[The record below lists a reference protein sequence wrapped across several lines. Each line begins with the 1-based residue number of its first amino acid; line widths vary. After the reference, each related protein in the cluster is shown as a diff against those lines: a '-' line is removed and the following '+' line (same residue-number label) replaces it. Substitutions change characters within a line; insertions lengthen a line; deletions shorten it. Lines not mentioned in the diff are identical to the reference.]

1 LKHRHPP
8 NHPLFSFDEAVCPQ
22 YHQLLGVD
30 EVGRGSLMG
39 PVTAGAFAWKCLE
52 QATPEDRHLLGFLND
67 SKKLTP
73 AKRATL
79 VPVLHRLGW
88 WGIGEASIEEIAELN
103 IQQASFLAGWRAMKA
118 LETQQG
124 RAITPPTHF
133 LLMDGRLK
141 LPHYPLEAQLAVVGG
156 DAKSA
161 VVAGASV
168 LAKEYRDAWVKQVAQ
183 GFTGY
188 GWERNMGYAT
198 KQHRL
203 AIQQLGVTPHH
214 RPSYKL
220 G

>member
-1 LKHRHPP
+1 MKHPLP
-8 NHPLFSFDEAVCPQ
+8 NHPLFEFDEIHCPQ
-22 YHQLLGVD
+22 GLCLFGVD

-39 PVTAGAFAWKCLE
+39 PVTAGAFSWKCLE
-52 QATPEDRHLLGFLND
+52 QATPEDLHLLGFLND
-67 SKKLTP
+67 SKKLSP
-73 AKRATL
+73 AKRAAL

-88 WGIGEASIEEIAELN
+88 WGIGEASIEEIADLN
-103 IQQASFLAGWRAMKA
+103 IQQASFLAGWRAIQA

-124 RAITPPTHF
+124 RAISPSTHF

-141 LPHYPLEAQLAVVGG
+141 LPHYPKEAQLAVVGG
-156 DAKSA
+156 DAQSA
-161 VVAGASV
+161 VVAGASI

-198 KQHRL
+198 ATHRL
-203 AIQQLGVTPHH
+203 AIQQLGVTPLH